1 MQSVFDTGENAA
13 LVSDTGIGGITV
25 PVATGVDPEGASPH
39 LIVTWKIDGNLTTA
53 HYHVK
58 TIEKKDGSI
67 AVAWL
72 LPWRGHLMAL
82 PAAPRGSRH
91 VKGSCMSGLD
101 EFQENA
107 RKSSEQVNRFLENPG
122 EPEELDLSGHIT
134 DIDAD
139 LPLTGTSDPS
149 AASVGALS
157 DGHDTSEEE
166 PSAARQRGEELG
178 EAARAKIDDL
188 GASAQA
194 KADEGLDAAA
204 SGLGQAA
211 DTLREQG
218 EGRGGAAGTAATRAA
233 DALDSASTYLRDK
246 DSDQLLTDL
255 EELVRRKPVET
266 LLAAA
271 GIGFVLS
278 KLLR

>member
-1 MQSVFDTGENAA
+1 
-13 LVSDTGIGGITV
+13 
-25 PVATGVDPEGASPH
+25 
-39 LIVTWKIDGNLTTA
+39 
-53 HYHVK
+53 
-58 TIEKKDGSI
+58 
-67 AVAWL
+67 
-72 LPWRGHLMAL
+72 
-82 PAAPRGSRH
+82 
-91 VKGSCMSGLD
+91 MSGLD
-101 EFQENA
+101 EFQKNA
-107 RKSSEQVNRFLENPG
+107 RKSSEQVDRFLENPG
-122 EPEELDLSGHIT
+122 EPEELDLSAPMT
-134 DIDAD
+134 DVDAS
-139 LPLTGTSDPS
+139 LPLTG
-149 AASVGALS
+149 ASGS
-157 DGHDTSEEE
+157 SSGSTGGPGDGDATTVDE

-178 EAARAKIDDL
+178 GAARAKIDDL

-194 KADEGLDAAA
+194 KADEGLEAAA

-211 DTLREQG
+211 ETLREQG